1 MANPWYSCTQD
12 SPGGGYGETLEPLD
26 PHYKKP
32 DTNLQ
37 VPAGTPITALL
48 SGTVTDVS
56 DRGKSAGGLSVTVRL
71 KDSINSVATHISY
84 NYLGSTQVSKEQPVQ
99 AGQTIGIAG
108 SPTGIFTAVAL
119 GSDDVWGSGPGF
131 DLNAKGDPRLDP
143 RPVLAA
149 AMGEGTPP
157 IDLTDPIVA
166 GYFTQTPDGQ
176 WKCKQTGFIV
186 RKGILKFYRSFGQN
200 AYCGLTYLGLP
211 KRNEEPIAGHSGAV
225 KQLFERA
232 VVAYDPT
239 HQVDHPPDAKEAY
252 LMHLPN

>member
-1 MANPWYSCTQD
+1 MK
-12 SPGGGYGETLEPLD
+12 EPLD
-26 PHYKKP
+26 PNYRKP
-32 DTNLQ
+32 DTNIA
-37 VPAGTPITALL
+37 VPTGVPITALL
-48 SGTVTDVS
+48 PGTVTDVS
-56 DRGKSAGGLSVTVRL
+56 ERGRTRGGLSVTVLL
-71 KDSINSVATHISY
+71 KPPWNEVATHISY
-84 NYLGSTQVSKEQPVQ
+84 NYLGSTSVATGQHVQ
-99 AGQTIGIAG
+99 SGQTVGIAG
-108 SPTGIFTAVAL
+108 SSWPTWTAVAL
-119 GSDDVWGSGPGF
+119 GSDDVWGGGPGF
-131 DLNAKGDPRLDP
+131 KLLNAVGDKRVDP

-166 GYFTQTPDGQ
+166 GYFTQAPDGQ

-211 KRNEEPIAGHSGAV
+211 KSNEEPIVGHSGAF